1 MVGVHKSGH
10 QCDIG
15 YCGQSE
21 VQEFANVMKT
31 NHIPEE
37 KNKSIG
43 FNYHAHNCPPK
54 DHQTKT
60 GTKQNGS
67 LFDIIQRSKIHA
79 HRLSDNKNIQDFT
92 RRILSSSSLQTT

>member
-1 MVGVHKSGH
+1 MVGVYKKGH

-67 LFDIIQRSKIHA
+67 LCDITQYPEK
-79 HRLSDNKNIQDFT
+79 
-92 RRILSSSSLQTT
+92 